1 MLLSGVRAKRE
12 AVNPCCQNTSSNS
25 VYLLGDESTIGGY
38 SALVGICEIRGGTQ
52 KNERGPKKCE
62 PTL

>member
-1 MLLSGVRAKRE
+1 MLPKHVEQFS
-12 AVNPCCQNTSSNS
+12 
-25 VYLLGDESTIGGY
+25 LLIESTIGGY